1 MARGDNPEIDALV
14 EEAKEKIAHYW
25 KSNIHRYFSKTDS
38 NYMGFR
44 GVGSISFSYKSRGKL
59 INAVRVNFNKS
70 LDEFDIDMAD
80 ETLINPMSGENYR
93 WTITEGTNTSNG
105 RFIASKHVRVKEGLR
120 MGTTD
125 AAWEA
130 FRHDLITFSDAILEE
145 YRVKA
150 NGVLRKQKRKV
161 PDYSLPEEIG

>member
-1 MARGDNPEIDALV
+1 MARGDNPDIDKLV
-14 EEAKEKIAHYW
+14 IEAKEKIAKYW
-25 KSNIHRYFSKTDS
+25 KDNVNKYFSKTDS

-44 GVGSISFSYKSRGKL
+44 GVGHISFSYKSRGKL
-59 INAVRVNFNKS
+59 VNAVRVNFNKS
-70 LDEFDIDMAD
+70 LSEFDIDMAD

-93 WTITEGTNTSNG
+93 WTITEGTNTSTG
-105 RFIASKHVRVKEGLR
+105 RFVASKHVRVKEGWR

-130 FRHDLITFSDAILEE
+130 FRKELILFSDMVLEE

-150 NGVLRKQKRKV
+150 NEILRKQNRKN